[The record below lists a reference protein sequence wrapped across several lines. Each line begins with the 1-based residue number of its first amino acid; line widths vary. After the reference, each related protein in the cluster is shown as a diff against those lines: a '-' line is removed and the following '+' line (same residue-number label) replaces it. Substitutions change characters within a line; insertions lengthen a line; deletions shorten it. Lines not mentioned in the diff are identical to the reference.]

1 MDIITYKGLQ
11 EEVFC
16 TIGKYS
22 MDATIIKKLGNPI
35 TTDKDS
41 VWVIGSFKGQLVGF
55 CRLNISKTK
64 NKISN
69 VLILD
74 NSEDSFKKI
83 VKAAI
88 VQGDKTLEVLSYADN
103 DNLKY
108 FENLG
113 FKVQKK
119 GVNWHTIVKEVK

>member
-1 MDIITYKGLQ
+1 MKITTYKGLQ

-16 TIGKYS
+16 TIGKYA

-41 VWVIGSFKGQLVGF
+41 IWIIGSLKNELVGF
-55 CRLNISKTK
+55 CKLNIGKTK

-74 NSEDSFKKI
+74 NTESSFKKI
-83 VKAAI
+83 VLAAI
-88 VQGDKTLEVLSYADN
+88 EQGDKTLEVLSYADN
-103 DNLKY
+103 NDLKY

-119 GVNWHTIVKEVK
+119 GVNWHTVNKSI

>member
-1 MDIITYKGLQ
+1 MEITTYKGLQ

-16 TIGKYS
+16 TIGKYA
-22 MDATIIKKLGNPI
+22 MDAAIIKKLGNPI

-41 VWVIGSFKGQLVGF
+41 VWIIGSLKNELIGF

-74 NSEDSFKKI
+74 NTEDSFKKI
-83 VKAAI
+83 VLAAI
-88 VQGDKTLEVLSYADN
+88 EQGDKKLEILSYADN

-113 FKVQKK
+113 FKVQKQ
-119 GVNWHTIVKEVK
+119 GINWHTVNKSI